1 MPLSMTEP
9 LIAGVEVEGL
19 TVRYGG
25 KTAVDGLSLIAP
37 LGRVTG
43 LIGPNGAGKTTT
55 FGAVSGLV
63 PPSAGT
69 VRLFGQ
75 DVSRRSAAARA
86 RLGLGRTFQR
96 PEVCPS
102 LTVMDNV
109 ALGCEALAAGGN
121 LWRQIVPRRNDTA
134 RLREQAAQALAACD
148 ITELADTLVAALSV
162 GQRRL
167 VELARVHAGGY
178 RMLLLDE
185 PSSGLDPAETARFGA
200 IVRGL
205 VAESGAGVLLVEHDM
220 SLVMEVCDYLYT
232 LDFGRL
238 IFAGTPAETR
248 ASAAVRA
255 AYLGDDDDALSAVEG

>member
-1 MPLSMTEP
+1 MTVANP
-9 LIAGVEVEGL
+9 NVAGVEVEGL

-69 VRLFGQ
+69 VHLFGQ

-102 LTVMDNV
+102 LTVIENV

-121 LWRQIVPRRNDTA
+121 LWRQVVPRRNETA
-134 RLREQAAQALAACD
+134 RLRERAARALAACD
-148 ITELADTLVAALSV
+148 ITELAGTPVAALSV

-200 IVRGL
+200 IVRDL
-205 VAESGAGVLLVEHDM
+205 VAESGVGVLLVEHDM
-220 SLVMEVCDYLYT
+220 RLVMEVCDYLYT
-232 LDFGRL
+232 LDFGQL
-238 IFAGTPAETR
+238 IFSGTPAETQ

-255 AYLGDDDDALSAVEG
+255 AYLGDDDPALRTARR

>member
-1 MPLSMTEP
+1 MTEV
-9 LIAGVEVEGL
+9 LAGVEVEGL

-25 KTAVDGLSLIAP
+25 KTAVAGLTLAAP

-96 PEVCPS
+96 PELCPS

-121 LWRQIVPRRNDTA
+121 LWRQIVPRRQDTA
-134 RLREQAAQALAACD
+134 RVREQAARALAACG
-148 ITELADTLVAALSV
+148 IGELADTPVAALSV

-220 SLVMEVCDYLYT
+220 SLVMEVCDFLYT

-238 IFAGTPAETR
+238 IFSGTPAETR

-255 AYLGDDDDALSAVEG
+255 AYLGDDDAALSAVER

>member
-1 MPLSMTEP
+1 MTPE
-9 LIAGVEVEGL
+9 LAGVEVDGL

-25 KTAVDGLSLIAP
+25 KTAVEGLTLAAP

-69 VRLFGQ
+69 VRLFGS

-134 RLREQAAQALAACD
+134 RLRKRAAQALATCD
-148 ITELADTLVAALSV
+148 ITDLADTPVAALSV

-167 VELARVHAGGY
+167 VELARIHAGGY

-200 IVRGL
+200 MVRGL

-255 AYLGDDDDALSAVEG
+255 AYLGDDDDALTAVEG